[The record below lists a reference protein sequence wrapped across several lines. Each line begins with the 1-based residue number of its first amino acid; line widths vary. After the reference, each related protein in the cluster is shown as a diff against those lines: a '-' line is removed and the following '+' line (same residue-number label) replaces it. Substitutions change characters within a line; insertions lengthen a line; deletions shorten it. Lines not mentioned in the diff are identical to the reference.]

1 MRREPLA
8 VDAVQEKYQRV
19 LAVKQAYESELMAK
33 PNVVGIGVGFRQ
45 RRGETTSEVAL
56 VVMVREKLPR
66 AQLAPEDIIP
76 AEIESVPVD
85 VLEVG
90 DIEAHS

>member
-1 MRREPLA
+1 MTRKPIA
-8 VDAVQEKYQRV
+8 MHAVQEEFQRA
-19 LAVKQAYESELMAK
+19 LAIKRAYESELMAK

-66 AQLAPEDIIP
+66 AQLAPEDAIP

>member
-1 MRREPLA
+1 M
-8 VDAVQEKYQRV
+8 DAVQEKYQRV